1 MKRKAFVY
9 LRSFNVLFAKYLYKK
24 ADKTIIESTTIKD
37 LIDQDMQR
45 YSPKIIRGGGNYFR
59 LSYLLL
65 NNKVFR
71 TQFYFRIE
79 QDQELG
85 SSIAKALSKVFLPPL
100 DNVQIGINKT
110 GFIDGGLFVVHS
122 SGCVIS
128 AHSAGK
134 HLTVF
139 QGVTIGDSGKKN
151 SEGFKNPV
159 FGDNVTVYANAVVA
173 GGIRIGNNVQI
184 GAGSVV
190 LKDVPDN
197 CTVVGNPAYIV
208 RMNGEKV
215 KIKL

>member
-1 MKRKAFVY
+1 MKRKSFVY
-9 LRSFNVLFAKYLYKK
+9 LRYYKVLFAKRLYKK
-24 ADKTIIESTTIKD
+24 AGNVFVNRISIKE
-37 LIDQDMQR
+37 LINADMER
-45 YSPKIIRGGGNYFR
+45 YSPSLIRGGNYYC

-71 TQFYFRIE
+71 TQFYYRLE
-79 QDQELG
+79 QDEKLG
-85 SSIAKALSKVFLPPL
+85 SSLLKVISKLLLKPL
-100 DNVQIGINKT
+100 DNIQICKPD
-110 GFIDGGLFVVHS
+110 FLDGGLFIEHS

-128 AHSAGK
+128 VHRAGRN
-134 HLTVF
+134 LTVF
-139 QGVTIGDSGKKN
+139 QGVTIGDSGERNEDGIKRPKIGN
-151 SEGFKNPV
+151 
-159 FGDNVTVYANAVVA
+159 NVTIFANAVVA
-173 GGIRIGNNVQI
+173 GGIKIGDNVQI

>member
-1 MKRKAFVY
+1 M
-9 LRSFNVLFAKYLYKK
+9 
-24 ADKTIIESTTIKD
+24 
-37 LIDQDMQR
+37 
-45 YSPKIIRGGGNYFR
+45 
-59 LSYLLL
+59 SYLLL

-139 QGVTIGDSGKKN
+139 QGVTIGDSGEKN

>member
-1 MKRKAFVY
+1 MNRKAFVY
-9 LRSFNVLFAKYLYKK
+9 LRSFNVLFAKHLYKK
-24 ADKTIIESTTIKD
+24 AGKTIIEATTIKD
-37 LIDQDMQR
+37 LIDLDMER
-45 YSPKIIRGGGNYFR
+45 YSPKMIRGGDYFR